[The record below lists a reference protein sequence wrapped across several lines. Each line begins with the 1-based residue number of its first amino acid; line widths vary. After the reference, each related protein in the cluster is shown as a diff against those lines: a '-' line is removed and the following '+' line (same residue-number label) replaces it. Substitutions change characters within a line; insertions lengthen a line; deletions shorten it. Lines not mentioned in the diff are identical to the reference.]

1 MTRLYLDR
9 TPLQKRYD
17 PVASILW
24 TSLEYLYQFRLMSQ
38 FLDEEISLNMIEMG
52 CIPGTLVTMIRK
64 APFGDPLAFA
74 CHSSIISIRKA
85 EAKTVIVKPENV

>member
-1 MTRLYLDR
+1 VSSPHALSDLLPGNSARI
-9 TPLQKRYD
+9 
-17 PVASILW
+17 V
-24 TSLEYLYQFRLMSQ
+24 Q

-74 CHSSIISIRKA
+74 CHSSIISIRTA
-85 EAKTVIVKPENV
+85 EAQTVIVAPENV

>member
-1 MTRLYLDR
+1 VLSPHALSDLLPGNSARI
-9 TPLQKRYD
+9 
-17 PVASILW
+17 V
-24 TSLEYLYQFRLMSQ
+24 Q

-64 APFGDPLAFA
+64 APYGDPLAFA

-85 EAKTVIVKPENV
+85 EAKTVIVAPENV

>member
-1 MTRLYLDR
+1 
-9 TPLQKRYD
+9 
-17 PVASILW
+17 
-24 TSLEYLYQFRLMSQ
+24 
-38 FLDEEISLNMIEMG
+38 MIEMG

>member
-1 MTRLYLDR
+1 MLITHALSDLL
-9 TPLQKRYD
+9 PGNSAHI
-17 PVASILW
+17 V
-24 TSLEYLYQFRLMSQ
+24 Q